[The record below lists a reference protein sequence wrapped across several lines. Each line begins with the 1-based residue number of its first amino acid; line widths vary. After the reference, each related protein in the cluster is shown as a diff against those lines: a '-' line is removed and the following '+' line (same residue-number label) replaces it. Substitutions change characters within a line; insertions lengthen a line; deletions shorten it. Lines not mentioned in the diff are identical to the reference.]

1 MVARA
6 APDGY
11 TLLMQSMSHAITPA
25 LYKLPYDT
33 LKDFAPVSLF
43 VQSPSIL
50 AVHPSLPVKTVKD
63 LIAFTKKHPDEI
75 LFSSSGTGSG
85 QHLTMELLNRMAGL
99 QFVHIPYKG
108 TAPSIL
114 DLVAGRVSVTSAS
127 AISTIP
133 HVRAGRLRA
142 LAVSSARRSPSVPD
156 LPTIAE
162 AGVPGFA
169 VDQWYAVFGPAGMP
183 KEIIAKLYAEIARTV
198 ANAEI
203 RERLLTM
210 GLDPVG
216 MPPDEFT
223 EYLKTE
229 TIKWGKLVRE
239 AGIRVN

>member
-1 MVARA
+1 
-6 APDGY
+6 
-11 TLLMQSMSHAITPA
+11 
-25 LYKLPYDT
+25 
-33 LKDFAPVSLF
+33 
-43 VQSPSIL
+43 
-50 AVHPSLPVKTVKD
+50 
-63 LIAFTKKHPDEI
+63 
-75 LFSSSGTGSG
+75 
-85 QHLTMELLNRMAGL
+85 MELLNRMAGL
-99 QFVHIPYKG
+99 QFVHIPC

-114 DLVAGRVSVTSAS
+114 DLVAGRVSVMSAS

-198 ANAEI
+198 ANAET

-229 TIKWGKLVRE
+229 TIKWESWFAKP
-239 AGIRVN
+239 AYA